1 MTTGASLIS
10 QVRNRVNLSSAD
22 DRVSDANLLEFVNAA
37 IQDIASQRDWPWNQH
52 VETISV
58 TLDDNTYTPHSL
70 WRTTLSLTLDDP
82 QSTLQKRTWKWTR
95 RIASTDLKGKPAYY
109 TEHAGT
115 IYIFPI
121 PDKAYTLTHRFMMLA
136 SNLGSTS
143 NSVDSPDWFDHVI
156 VTRAAS
162 YVAQKMRDSEMYQM
176 LETQYKAQLKSFG
189 DEISRSYEPTTIST
203 RRDWEYG

>member
-37 IQDIASQRDWPWNQH
+37 IQDIASQRDWPWNQN

-70 WRTTLSLTLDDP
+70 WRNTLSITLDDP
-82 QSTLQKRTWKWTR
+82 ESVVQKRTWKWTR

-115 IYIFPI
+115 LYLFPI
-121 PDKAYTLTHRFMMLA
+121 
-136 SNLGSTS
+136 
-143 NSVDSPDWFDHVI
+143 
-156 VTRAAS
+156 
-162 YVAQKMRDSEMYQM
+162 
-176 LETQYKAQLKSFG
+176 
-189 DEISRSYEPTTIST
+189 
-203 RRDWEYG
+203 